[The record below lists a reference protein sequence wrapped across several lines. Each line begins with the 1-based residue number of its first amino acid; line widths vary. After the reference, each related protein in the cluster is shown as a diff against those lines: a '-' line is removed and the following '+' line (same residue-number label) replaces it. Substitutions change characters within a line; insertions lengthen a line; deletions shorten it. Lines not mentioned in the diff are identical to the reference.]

1 MDKVLLITGIFC
13 LALILRRTNVVRE
26 KHLIHLV
33 RYVISFSLPCLTLA
47 TISSLDLQKAH
58 FDIAVIAWLVMFT
71 GAAISYGIGKLIRL
85 EGARLRVFILV
96 STFPNTALLG
106 YPLSYALFGATGLSY
121 AVIYDQMGM
130 FPVFLTLGFFIA
142 GGKESIFH
150 CLKFPPFL
158 ALLAALVLNVTGI
171 RFPDSLNLV
180 LGWLGWTTLPLT
192 IFLIGARV
200 RLDSLR
206 EGKALAACLSVRMVL
221 LPLLLL
227 TVFHFLGKEGLPYRV
242 TLLETAMPPA
252 LTTSIIALQ
261 FRLDEEFAIACISAG
276 ALLCIL
282 VFTVSYML
290 FPI

>member
-1 MDKVLLITGIFC
+1 MDKILLITGIFC
-13 LALILRRTNVVRE
+13 LALILRRSGVVRE
-26 KHLIHLV
+26 KHLTHLV
-33 RYVISFSLPCLTLA
+33 RYVISFSLPCMTLV
-47 TISSLDLQKAH
+47 TIGGLDLRKAH
-58 FDIAVIAWLVMFT
+58 FDIAVIAWLVMFA
-71 GAAISYGIGKLIRL
+71 GAAISFAVGRLIRL
-85 EGARLRVFILV
+85 EGAKLRVFILV

-158 ALLAALVLNVTGI
+158 ALLAALTLNVAGI
-171 RFPDSLNLV
+171 SFAAPFDTV
-180 LGWLGWTTLPLT
+180 LGWFGWTTLPLT

-200 RLDSLR
+200 RLNSLR
-206 EGKALAACLSVRMVL
+206 ESKPIAACLAVRMILV
-221 LPLLLL
+221 PLLLL
-227 TVFHFLGKEGLPYRV
+227 AAFHFLGKDSLPYQV

-261 FRLDEEFAIACISAG
+261 YRLDEEFAIACISAG
-276 ALLCIL
+276 SLLCIL
-282 VFTVSYML
+282 MFTVSSVL
-290 FPI
+290 L

>member
-1 MDKVLLITGIFC
+1 MEKILLITGIFC
-13 LALILRRTNVVRE
+13 LALILRRTGVVRE
-26 KHLIHLV
+26 NHLTHLV
-33 RYVISFSLPCLTLA
+33 RYVISFSLPCMTLV
-47 TISSLDLQKAH
+47 TIGGLDLRKAH
-58 FDIAVIAWLVMFT
+58 FDIAVIAWLVMFA
-71 GAAISYGIGKLIRL
+71 GAAISCAVGKLLRL
-85 EGARLRVFILV
+85 ESARLRVFILV

-158 ALLAALVLNVTGI
+158 ALLAAFTLNFAGL
-171 RFPDSLNLV
+171 RFSGPFDTV
-180 LGWLGWTTLPLT
+180 LGWFGWTTLPLT

-200 RLDSLR
+200 RLNTLRDS
-206 EGKALAACLSVRMVL
+206 KPLAACLAVRMFL
-221 LPLLLL
+221 IPLLLL

-242 TLLETAMPPA
+242 ALLETAMPPA

-261 FRLDEEFAIACISAG
+261 YRLDEEFAIACISAG
-276 ALLCIL
+276 SLLCIL
-282 VFTVSYML
+282 MFTLGIVFL
-290 FPI
+290 

>member
-13 LALILRRTNVVRE
+13 LALILRRVGVVRE
-26 KHLIHLV
+26 KHLTHLV

-47 TISSLDLQKAH
+47 TISSLDLRKAH

-71 GAAISYGIGKLIRL
+71 GAALAYGIGKLIKL
-85 EGARLRVFILV
+85 EGARLRVFMLV

-158 ALLAALVLNVTGI
+158 ALLAALVLNGAGI
-171 RFPDSLNLV
+171 RFPGSVATV
-180 LGWLGWTTLPLT
+180 LGWFGWTTLPLT

-200 RLDSLR
+200 QLHSLR
-206 EGKALAACLSVRMVL
+206 ESKPVAVCLAVRMFL
-221 LPLLLL
+221 MPLLLL
-227 TVFHFLGKEGLPYRV
+227 LAFHFLGKHGLPYRV

-261 FRLDEEFAIACISAG
+261 FQLDEEFAIACISAG
-276 ALLCIL
+276 SLLCIL
-282 VFTVSYML
+282 LFTFGMIVF
-290 FPI
+290 